1 MTVPRMMTLGPLT
14 TDICPAVSLALPD
27 FILFAKDAL
36 EPWFSMLF
44 PCMTNANRRETSK
57 STSSQLSMR
66 IQKKKKR
73 WKAAD
78 KQLVVDVL
86 TEKAQGM

>member
-1 MTVPRMMTLGPLT
+1 MTVPRMMMPGPLT

-36 EPWFSMLF
+36 KPWFSMLF
-44 PCMTNANRRETSK
+44 PYMTNANRRETSK
-57 STSSQLSMR
+57 STSSWLSMR
-66 IQKKKKR
+66 IQKNKR
-73 WKAAD
+73 WKVAD